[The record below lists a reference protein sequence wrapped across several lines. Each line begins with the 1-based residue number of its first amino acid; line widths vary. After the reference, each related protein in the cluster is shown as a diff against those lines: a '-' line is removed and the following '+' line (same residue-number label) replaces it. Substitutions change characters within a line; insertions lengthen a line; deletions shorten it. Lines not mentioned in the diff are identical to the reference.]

1 MCEGQDCDIA
11 EEGEGGFLSL
21 LSSLWPPLKVV
32 WGCSTSP
39 RDSAPM
45 YSPDAQGL
53 YQLCHGIVPGQ
64 PLNAF
69 TAKEGVPVEEAASG
83 RKGVLVRPISV
94 AMPDDDGGAPVS
106 VVWRVAWEGGVTQD
120 FELWSGEAAA
130 DNGALM
136 VRRGDGRTIGRH
148 CAR

>member
-1 MCEGQDCDIA
+1 
-11 EEGEGGFLSL
+11 
-21 LSSLWPPLKVV
+21 
-32 WGCSTSP
+32 
-39 RDSAPM
+39 M

-83 RKGVLVRPISV
+83 RKGALVRPISV

-130 DNGALM
+130 NNGALM
-136 VRRGDGRTIGRH
+136 VRGRGRENNWSPLCTPIPHFDTTCLYLAKHSTLDACITAGVSHLLHRQSD
-148 CAR
+148 